1 MNRSGRSA
9 WCTKA
14 ELSDQADSKTTKE
27 APHGKY
33 VLHRLRCS
41 QEVDQLLRERRQRS
55 NSRARQNPSTR
66 YDLDLWMKTLPGP
79 WMEVMEATMFTG
91 WTHDH
96 LRPHAVAVKVA
107 HPLML
112 RAIAA
117 AKKKNDRID
126 AEKLCDRLR
135 CDFLPECYM
144 ASTPIRERRRTLT
157 GKSSVAG
164 KRKRQKKKNRFDTHR
179 PSHGRH

>member
-1 MNRSGRSA
+1 
-9 WCTKA
+9 
-14 ELSDQADSKTTKE
+14 
-27 APHGKY
+27 
-33 VLHRLRCS
+33 
-41 QEVDQLLRERRQRS
+41 
-55 NSRARQNPSTR
+55 
-66 YDLDLWMKTLPGP
+66 
-79 WMEVMEATMFTG
+79 MEVMEATMFTG

-157 GKSSVAG
+157 GKSSVAVARKLGIRPFGADSDLRRWGLKLAARGG
-164 KRKRQKKKNRFDTHR
+164 KSTKKRAVVAVARKLAVLLHRLWVSAEVYEPLHNSQKVM
-179 PSHGRH
+179 SAVA

>member
-1 MNRSGRSA
+1 MGPMYYIGLDVHKQKISYCVKDVGGRIHVEGWIPA
-9 WCTKA
+9 
-14 ELSDQADSKTTKE
+14 
-27 APHGKY
+27 
-33 VLHRLRCS
+33 
-41 QEVDQLLRERRQRS
+41 
-55 NSRARQNPSTR
+55 TR
-66 YDLDLWMKTLPGP
+66 FDLDRWMKTLPQP
-79 WMEVMEATMFTG
+79 WSAALEATMFSG
-91 WTHDH
+91 WIYDH
-96 LRPHAVAVKVA
+96 LKPHAAELKVA